1 MVQSKLDNFGTKR
14 QEKNYSFVVHT
25 MSHTLES
32 AIMSEK
38 DRPAKGYRYCIKK
51 LFKIVYGRMKIF
63 QTIHV
68 NISFSLKSIAIKDR
82 QRMTNIHPS
91 YVEFKFSNPSCEH
104 GYNQLTTLIRREG
117 VVFARMTILLR

>member
-1 MVQSKLDNFGTKR
+1 
-14 QEKNYSFVVHT
+14 
-25 MSHTLES
+25 MSHTLS
-32 AIMSEK
+32 QPSCQKKTDQPKVKAIVL
-38 DRPAKGYRYCIKK
+38 KK

-68 NISFSLKSIAIKDR
+68 NISFLLKSIAIKDR
-82 QRMTNIHPS
+82 QRMTKIHPS

-117 VVFARMTILLR
+117 SSSRE